1 VTKNTGAVWNFAYGC
16 PVYLSGCWHDEVP
29 TRQEERERDMLTPLK
44 TRRLLIGS
52 GLALAS
58 LIGAACGSDSAT
70 TAGSDGT
77 GSQATSGSGATTDG
91 SAAEA
96 GDALE
101 ISGAWARTSP
111 SSVETGAA
119 YMTITGGAEDD
130 TLVSASVDSSIAGMA
145 QIHEMVPVSEAGSD
159 STMAMG
165 SDSSMAMGSDDSTD
179 SSAAEEAMVMQE
191 VKGGLAIPAGETVE
205 LAPGGYHV
213 MLMELAE
220 PLEEGSTFDLT
231 LTFEN
236 AGEKTVEVEVRTEA
250 P

>member
-1 VTKNTGAVWNFAYGC
+1 
-16 PVYLSGCWHDEVP
+16 
-29 TRQEERERDMLTPLK
+29 MLTTLK

-52 GLALAS
+52 GLAVAS
-58 LIGAACGSDSAT
+58 LLGAACGSDSAT
-70 TAGSDGT
+70 TAGSDST
-77 GSQATSGSGATTDG
+77 ASGATTG
-91 SAAEA
+91 TGASTAEA
-96 GDALE
+96 GDAIE

-111 SSVETGAA
+111 ASVETGAA

-130 TLVSASVDSSIAGMA
+130 TLVSASVDASVAGMV
-145 QIHEMVPVSEAGSD
+145 QIHEMVPVSEAGGSD

-165 SDSSMAMGSDDSTD
+165 SESSMAMGSESSMAMGSDDATD
-179 SSAAEEAMVMQE
+179 SSAADGAMVMQE
-191 VKGGLAIPAGETVE
+191 VKGGLEIPAGETVE

-220 PLEEGSTFDLT
+220 PLKEGATFDLT

-236 AGEKTVEVEVRTEA
+236 AGEKTVNVEVRTEA

>member
-1 VTKNTGAVWNFAYGC
+1 MMTTI
-16 PVYLSGCWHDEVP
+16 
-29 TRQEERERDMLTPLK
+29 K

-58 LIGAACGSDSAT
+58 LLGAACGSDSAT

-77 GSQATSGSGATTDG
+77 GSEATTEG
-91 SAAEA
+91 STAEA

-130 TLVSASVDSSIAGMA
+130 TLVSATVDSSIAGMV

-159 STMAMG
+159 STMGMG
-165 SDSSMAMGSDDSTD
+165 SDSSMAMGSDGSTD
-179 SSAAEEAMVMQE
+179 SSTAEEAMVMQE
-191 VKGGLAIPAGETVE
+191 VKGGLAIPAGGTVE

-220 PLEEGSTFDLT
+220 PLKEGTTFDLT

-236 AGEKTVEVEVRTEA
+236 AGEQTVDVEVRTEA